1 MDTIDQAAELLRE
14 AEAACDATP
23 EQIPRIVSETMA
35 RVVTLPKTTEQAE
48 RVIGLVILR
57 LNVLLGRQAPDEVWA
72 IARRA
77 KESTQSA

>member
-1 MDTIDQAAELLRE
+1 MDTIRQRSSCERRRLR
-14 AEAACDATP
+14 AMPPPSRFPGLC
-23 EQIPRIVSETMA
+23 RRMA

-77 KESTQSA
+77 KASTHSA